1 MCQHRRQEP
10 KCKGRKKNERERCC
24 GADRQW
30 SQSCIIQTGDI
41 ISYWSMKKR
50 AVLFYLSQ
58 KWIMLTMKLG
68 RIKIYGPILSLSKQA
83 EDLSV
88 WGWKSWDGNAGG
100 LVFLTHRHKFK
111 GAVTAQASHCLFII
125 PKKFR
130 WACFASLT
138 SLKCWLCELP
148 GAVVVIS
155 KSLPHKQTLYLCY
168 YLLLWYFNLIH

>member
-1 MCQHRRQEP
+1 
-10 KCKGRKKNERERCC
+10 
-24 GADRQW
+24 
-30 SQSCIIQTGDI
+30 
-41 ISYWSMKKR
+41 MKKR

-130 WACFASLT
+130 
-138 SLKCWLCELP
+138 
-148 GAVVVIS
+148 
-155 KSLPHKQTLYLCY
+155 
-168 YLLLWYFNLIH
+168 